1 MGNDNSRIAAM
12 SCWRRFLQHLGNNSQ
27 RIHWFFIF
35 GVIIAQDSCVRDL
48 FSFCFLDLNWHI
60 RDKVFKSGLSKF
72 LNGCLPQNL
81 LNPILNT
88 SIHYWIPILSFGTTT
103 STITEKS
110 IWTVMVA
117 LLSIEFFVILNL
129 EKCKKNVEHFVVY
142 AGSILNSI
150 TSLYI
155 SNEEVLKEPEN
166 IASFPRIF
174 GNLEVHKIART
185 F

>member
-1 MGNDNSRIAAM
+1 
-12 SCWRRFLQHLGNNSQ
+12 
-27 RIHWFFIF
+27 
-35 GVIIAQDSCVRDL
+35 
-48 FSFCFLDLNWHI
+48 
-60 RDKVFKSGLSKF
+60 
-72 LNGCLPQNL
+72 
-81 LNPILNT
+81 
-88 SIHYWIPILSFGTTT
+88 
-103 STITEKS
+103 
-110 IWTVMVA
+110 MVA

-174 GNLEVHKIART
+174 GNVEVHKIART

>member
-1 MGNDNSRIAAM
+1 MKRHIYVKRIKNTAFNNLKSNLMGNDNSRIAAV
-12 SCWRRFLQHLGNNSQ
+12 SCWRRFLQDLGNNSQ
-27 RIHWFFIF
+27 RIRWFLIF

-81 LNPILNT
+81 INPLLNT
-88 SIHYWIPILSFGTTT
+88 SIHYWIPILFFDTT

-129 EKCKKNVEHFVVY
+129 EKCKKKCWAFCCICWFNTE
-142 AGSILNSI
+142 
-150 TSLYI
+150 
-155 SNEEVLKEPEN
+155 
-166 IASFPRIF
+166 
-174 GNLEVHKIART
+174 
-185 F
+185 

>member
-1 MGNDNSRIAAM
+1 MKRHIYVKRIQNTAFNNLKSNLMGNDNSRIAAM

-81 LNPILNT
+81 LNPLLNT

-129 EKCKKNVEHFVVY
+129 EKC
-142 AGSILNSI
+142 
-150 TSLYI
+150 
-155 SNEEVLKEPEN
+155 
-166 IASFPRIF
+166 
-174 GNLEVHKIART
+174 
-185 F
+185 